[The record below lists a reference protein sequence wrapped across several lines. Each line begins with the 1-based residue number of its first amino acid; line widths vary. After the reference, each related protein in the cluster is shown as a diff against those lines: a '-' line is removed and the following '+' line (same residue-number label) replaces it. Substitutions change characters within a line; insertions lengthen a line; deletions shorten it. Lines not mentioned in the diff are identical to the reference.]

1 MKKSPRTRSRFD
13 EGGDCPKLQPLTVAA
28 AIAGSAVLGAVVAS
42 SAAGTAAD
50 AQRDAAQAGIGEQG
64 RQFDSIQ
71 KMLAPYRDAG
81 AQALGGQQALAGLN
95 GGPAQQQAINALM
108 QSPAFTSAQQLGET
122 GILQNA
128 SATGGLRGGNTQGAL
143 AQFRP
148 ALLAASINDQY
159 ARLGG
164 LSSMGLGAAGQTGQF
179 AQSATNNITNLLQQQ
194 GAATAGGALA
204 QGRAIN
210 GAIGGLGQAYGYYQA
225 QQPAAGGYYG
235 GVYSGGADPLG
246 GFITANGGF

>member
-1 MKKSPRTRSRFD
+1 MSW
-13 EGGDCPKLQPLTVAA
+13 VAV
-28 AIAGSAVLGAVVAS
+28 AIGGSAVIGAAVSS

-50 AQRDAAQAGIGEQG
+50 AQRDASQAGIGEQQ

-81 AQALGGQQALAGLN
+81 TAALGGQQALAGLN
-95 GGPAQQQAINALM
+95 GGPAQQQAIDAL
-108 QSPAFTSAQQLGET
+108 QRSPAFTSAMQLGET

-148 ALLAASINDQY
+148 QLLAASINDQY

-179 AQSATNNITNLLQQQ
+179 AQSATNNITGLLQQQ
-194 GAATAGGALA
+194 GAAGAGAALA
-204 QGRAIN
+204 QGRAFN
-210 GAIGGLGQAYGYYQA
+210 GALGGLGQAFGYYQA
-225 QQPAAGGYYG
+225 QQPPPGYYG
-235 GVYSGGADPLG
+235 GTYTGGADPLG